1 MTSSGFQILRERY
14 AQQLRTDSMYLLI
27 PVSLLIPLLASFAPY
42 MSDVDWPAFVY
53 NASFF
58 NPNTAW
64 IVLIGLNLLVG
75 GMMAR
80 ICWRLAEQ
88 DKPYEAGITLV
99 FGNIIFLGVMF
110 TAFWSPGTYIAYLF
124 SFFIAIS
131 STAIRPT
138 ASGSALLATILIF
151 MLGTAMSG
159 NLTASN
165 LLTFFPAASLGLIIA
180 LGSLAATMDWELAVT
195 SASEAQIKAQRRRDE
210 LFIMQEEL
218 QKANAK
224 SAFLYNQLATSTA
237 VGQRVVSLLDMNE
250 LLSQVATLIKRQLN
264 FGYIGI
270 FLLDAN
276 GEKLTVSTQAGH
288 EFTPNEHKTT
298 VRLDMAGSIPTAAKM
313 RQAIVVDNLASLYVA
328 DRHPFVLPN
337 MLSELSLPLYFGG
350 ELLGVMNI
358 QSGHSNA
365 FGQDNLTMLQSLADQ
380 VAIAIKNARLYRQQ
394 EIRYQ
399 LISTL
404 NEIGRALSSTL
415 NLEEV
420 LDLILENLSTLVS
433 YNRTAVFLHRQDAL
447 ELMASRGFP
456 STAQNLRIPIT
467 EDEGVFL
474 RIYHTKQP
482 LAIPDVNLYPGWK
495 QVGTL
500 PSARAWLGIP
510 LLRQDEVVGML
521 SLAREAVEPYTPDE
535 IDLTVAFA
543 NQAALALQNAR
554 LYNRVNRFNQQ
565 LEFEVQQRTQAL
577 TEAYDQLEKLDR
589 TKSDFISVASHELRT
604 PLTVLRGYSDMLRH
618 DSTIQGN
625 DYHRQLVEGIYS
637 GSVRMHE
644 IVNDML
650 DIVKIDS
657 RELNLYA
664 EPIGLNDLIQQVNF
678 SMTTAVGERNLTI
691 YTAGL
696 DKLPPIEA
704 DPDALKKVFRHLLLN
719 AIKYT
724 PDRGQISIIGRIIPA
739 EVGHKHLPD
748 NTSGVHITVSDT
760 GIGIDPKFHD
770 LIFTKFYQTG
780 EVALHSS
787 GKSKFKGGG
796 PGLGLAIARGI
807 ILAHQGYIWVESEG
821 HDEQTLPGSQF
832 HIILPLTQLTQNEAL
847 PVAS

>member
-14 AQQLRTDSMYLLI
+14 AQQLRTDSLYLLI
-27 PVSLLIPLLASFAPY
+27 PVSLLIPLLAGLAPY
-42 MSDVDWPAFVY
+42 IDAEWPPFIT

-58 NPNTAW
+58 NPNSSW
-64 IVLIGLNLLVG
+64 IVLIGFNLVVG
-75 GMMAR
+75 GLWAR
-80 ICWRLAEQ
+80 FCWYFVEQ
-88 DKPYEAGITLV
+88 NKSQEAGMMLVAGNVFYLGILFTL
-99 FGNIIFLGVMF
+99 
-110 TAFWSPGTYIAYLF
+110 FWTPGSYIAYLF
-124 SFFIAIS
+124 IFFIGIS

-138 ASGSALLATILIF
+138 ASGSTWLFTILIF
-151 MLGTAMSG
+151 FVATAVSG
-159 NLTASN
+159 SLSAPNLF
-165 LLTFFPAASLGLIIA
+165 TFFPAASLGLIVA
-180 LGSLAATMDWELAVT
+180 LGSVAATIDWELAVA
-195 SASEAQIKAQRRRDE
+195 SASEAQIRAQRRRDE
-210 LFIMQEEL
+210 LFAMQEEL
-218 QKANAK
+218 QRANAK
-224 SAFLYNQLATSTA
+224 SAFLYSQLATSTA
-237 VGQRVVSLLDMNE
+237 VGQRVVSLLDMND
-250 LLSQVATLIKRQLN
+250 LLNQVAILIKRQLN

-270 FLLDAN
+270 FLLDDD
-276 GEKLTVSTQAGH
+276 GEKLVVSTQAGH
-288 EFTPNEHKTT
+288 EFTTNEDKTT
-298 VRLDMAGSIPTAAKM
+298 IFLRQTGSISQAAET
-313 RQAIVVDNLASLYVA
+313 RQAAIINNLTTLSPTE
-328 DRHPFVLPN
+328 RHPFVLPN

-350 ELLGVMNI
+350 ELLGVMNM
-358 QSGHSNA
+358 QSGQSHA
-365 FGQDNLTMLQSLADQ
+365 FGDDNLAMLQSLADQ

-433 YNRTAVFLHRQDAL
+433 YNRTAVFIHRQDAL

-456 STAQNLRIPIT
+456 TTAQNLRIPIT
-467 EDEGVFL
+467 DEEDVFL

-482 LAIPDVNLYPGWK
+482 LAIPDVTLYPGWTS
-495 QVGTL
+495 VDTL
-500 PSARAWLGIP
+500 PNARAWLGIP

-521 SLAREAVEPYTPDE
+521 SLAREAAEPYTKDE

-618 DSTIQGN
+618 DSSIQTN

-650 DIVKIDS
+650 DVVKIDS

-664 EPIGLNDLIQQVNF
+664 EPIGLNDLIQQVNY
-678 SMTTAVGERNLTI
+678 SMTTAVGERNLTLR
-691 YTAGL
+691 TAGL
-696 DKLPPIEA
+696 DNLPPIEA

-724 PDRGQISIIGRIIPA
+724 PDGGQISITGRIIDA
-739 EVGHKHLPD
+739 EEGHGHLPKD
-748 NTSGVHITVSDT
+748 SRGVHITVSDT

-796 PGLGLAIARGI
+796 PGLGLAIAQGI
-807 ILAHQGYIWVESEG
+807 VLAHQGHIWVESEG
-821 HDEQTLPGSQF
+821 HDERTLPGSHF
-832 HIILPLTQLTQNEAL
+832 HIILPLAQPVQTEPL
-847 PVAS
+847 PLAT